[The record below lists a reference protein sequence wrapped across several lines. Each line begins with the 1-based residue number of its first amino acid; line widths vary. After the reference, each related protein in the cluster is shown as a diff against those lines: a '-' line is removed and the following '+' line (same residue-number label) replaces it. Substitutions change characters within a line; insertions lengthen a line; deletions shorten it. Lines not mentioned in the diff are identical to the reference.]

1 MRSIGGLIY
10 LVIGLLIAW
19 KKHYF
24 GNISGIGEFINLLLA
39 IALWPL
45 VLFGVKFN
53 LHFGGGKGKA
63 LGAVL
68 LLPTLARRLFNR
80 AA

>member
-24 GNISGIGEFINLLLA
+24 GDINGIGEFVNLLLVVL
-39 IALWPL
+39 LWPL

-53 LHFGGGKGKA
+53 LHFGGGGDKGK
-63 LGAVL
+63 GVI
-68 LLPTLARRLFNR
+68 PFIPIYMRKMFDR